1 MFRKILRGKRSQ
13 AWSTALALRHEV
25 GRVHGIE
32 PRRSS
37 LSSQTETGW
46 VWLAL
51 MVAWLAICFRLGSL
65 PLLQPD
71 EGRNAEVAR
80 EMKRSGAWLV
90 PTYNG
95 VAYLDKPAFYFK
107 AVALSLAVLGDNE
120 TAARL
125 PSAMFGLG
133 LLALVYAFCRKVH
146 GVRCGLLAV
155 SVIAT
160 MPLFMTNART
170 VIFDIALA
178 FFVCG
183 AIFAGYLAEEA
194 EGRSRRNWYL
204 LGATAA
210 GFATLV
216 KGPVGFLLPILVL
229 LVFNRVEGRRGAWRR
244 LLSPL
249 NLLVFF
255 GVTLPWFVGLCL
267 EHRDFL
273 QYGLVE
279 ESFHR
284 FTTSKT
290 FHRSAPIYIYLVV
303 IAGMF
308 FPWSLLLPEAGW
320 AAWRERWDKSHRA
333 DRLCLIWS
341 VVVVVFFSISQSKLP
356 GYILSVTVACGIL
369 VARLF
374 AVALADPANRA
385 ARLAIRATLGFAVVC
400 LLVAVTAMA
409 GMSQMRVLAGPLRI
423 PVADAERLGWAAVP
437 LMVALVV
444 FGAFGLVAQY
454 RRSVRLCFCCLAL
467 FLPLV
472 ANAGLGML
480 GVVFDAKSGRQIAR
494 QLSVLPAG
502 TELACLQ
509 CFPNGVPFYLRRTL
523 TLISANGGEL
533 TSNYIIYSLKK
544 DLSWPEQ
551 IVPLADFDTWLASRK
566 TPVYLIVRGSNRA
579 RLETIAAARGATVQ
593 SLAADYWGAQLPA
606 PGGS

>member
-1 MFRKILRGKRSQ
+1 MFREILTWKRNQ
-13 AWSTALALRHEV
+13 AQSTALALRYDI

-32 PRRSS
+32 ARRSS
-37 LSSQTETGW
+37 LNSHTETGW
-46 VWLAL
+46 MWLAL
-51 MVAWLAICFRLGSL
+51 AVAWFAICFRLGSL
-65 PLLQPD
+65 PLVQPD

-80 EMKRSGAWLV
+80 EMKVSGAWLV

-125 PSAMFGLG
+125 PSAIFGLG
-133 LLALVYAFCRKVH
+133 LLAMVYAFCRKVY
-146 GVRCGLLAV
+146 GTRCGLLAV
-155 SVIAT
+155 IVTAT
-160 MPLFMTNART
+160 MPLFMTNSRT

-194 EGRSRRNWYL
+194 EGRARRNWYL
-204 LGATAA
+204 LGAAAA

-216 KGPVGFLLPILVL
+216 KGPVGFLIPALVL

-255 GVTLPWFVGLCL
+255 GITLPWFVGLCL
-267 EHRDFL
+267 MHRDFL

-284 FTTSKT
+284 FTTAKT
-290 FHRSAPIYIYLVV
+290 FHRSEPFYFYLFV

-308 FPWSLLLPEAGW
+308 FPWSLLLPEAGV
-320 AAWRERWDKSHRA
+320 AAWRERWIKSHRA
-333 DRLCLIWS
+333 DRLCLLWS

-356 GYILSVTVACGIL
+356 GYILSVSVACGIL

-374 AVALADPANRA
+374 DVALADSASRA
-385 ARLAIRATLGFAVVC
+385 ARLTVRATLGFAIVC
-400 LLVAVTAMA
+400 LVAAIAAMA
-409 GMSQMRVLAGPLRI
+409 GVSQMHVFAKPLRI

-437 LMVALVV
+437 LAVTLMV
-444 FGAFGLVAQY
+444 FGVFALVAQY
-454 RRSVRLCFCCLAL
+454 RRSVRLCFGCLAL
-467 FLPLV
+467 FLPL
-472 ANAGLGML
+472 ASNAGLG
-480 GVVFDAKSGRQIAR
+480 VFDVIIDAKSGRQIAR
-494 QLSVLPAG
+494 QLSALPAG

-509 CFPNGVPFYLRRTL
+509 CFPNGVPFYLRRTG
-523 TLISANGGEL
+523 TLITRDGSEL

-544 DLSWPEQ
+544 DLPWPKQ
-551 IVPLADFDTWLASRK
+551 IVPLADFDAWLASRK
-566 TPVYLIVRGSNRA
+566 TPVYLIVYRSNR
-579 RLETIAAARGATVQ
+579 RTLETIAVARGATVQ
-593 SLAADYWGAQLPA
+593 PLAADYVGAQLPA